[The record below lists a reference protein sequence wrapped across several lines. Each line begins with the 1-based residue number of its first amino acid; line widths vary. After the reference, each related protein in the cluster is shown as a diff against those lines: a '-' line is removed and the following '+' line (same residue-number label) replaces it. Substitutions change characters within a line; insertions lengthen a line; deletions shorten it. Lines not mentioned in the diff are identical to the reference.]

1 MPTGG
6 ISCQRAKVEESS
18 ELYKSIM
25 VHKRKKNGV
34 NSFSQHF
41 LVSKALVKP
50 VEKKI
55 WKRNPHHI
63 LVRTRS
69 NKLCSFYVSIYQ
81 ISTYRTICL
90 SVSTRISCFCFTAT
104 SSEDFHL
111 LCRIATT
118 KVGKIRLTAKLF
130 GRNLADSSH
139 FLPFLDRKTCC
150 FDRKTR
156 RQVVGLEDMKTGYWT
171 CTSCLLHVFLSSM
184 QILSKR

>member
-1 MPTGG
+1 M
-6 ISCQRAKVEESS
+6 KEESTPYTGADS
-18 ELYKSIM
+18 LKQIVFFLRFNLPDFNLQNYLLVR
-25 VHKRKKNGV
+25 VHKNILLLLYGD
-34 NSFSQHF
+34 F
-41 LVSKALVKP
+41 
-50 VEKKI
+50 
-55 WKRNPHHI
+55 KRG
-63 LVRTRS
+63 L
-69 NKLCSFYVSIYQ
+69 Y
-81 ISTYRTICL
+81 
-90 SVSTRISCFCFTAT
+90 
-104 SSEDFHL
+104 L

-156 RQVVGLEDMKTGYWT
+156 RQVVGLEDKKTGYWT